1 MIEYPKQG
9 IISKPI
15 ISNSK
20 NDVTLFCMAGGSSMG
35 EHTSTKSGFIYV
47 LEGNGIFNLKGK
59 KIKMLPGTFIFM
71 KENDIHSLSA
81 KLNTSFLLSLK

>member
-9 IISKPI
+9 IISKPVL
-15 ISNSK
+15 SHNK
-20 NDVTLFCMAGGSSMG
+20 NEVTLFCMAGGSSMG
-35 EHTSTKSGFIYV
+35 EHTSTKSGFVYV

-71 KENDIHSLSA
+71 NKND
-81 KLNTSFLLSLK
+81 